1 MTTRLHQVL
10 GLTATATAVQEVTLD
25 KPVLG
30 VKSGYLVSGNAATY
44 VTTPAMPEAINLTV
58 VTDTPN
64 ADGEIYLKDANTL
77 EFEVTLPARTKA
89 GPVTKQLEMH
99 YHRRNVRPSGK

>member
-30 VKSGYLVSGNAATY
+30 VKSGYLVSGNAASV
-44 VTTPAMPEAINLTV
+44 VTTPTMPEAINLTV

-64 ADGEIYLKDANTL
+64 ADGEIYLKDASTL
-77 EFEVTLPARTKA
+77 EIYMETHTPEATDVMVLEVVEKA
-89 GPVTKQLEMH
+89 SVPQ
-99 YHRRNVRPSGK
+99 P